1 MAVGV
6 AVYGPRL
13 LKKALGRNEEF
24 LAKEVLKPGQTVCV
38 RALEPETR
46 EQRRAARR
54 AR

>member
-13 LKKALGRNEEF
+13 LKKALGRNEQF
-24 LAKEVLKPGQTVCV
+24 LAKEVLNPGQTVCI
-38 RALEPETR
+38 RALEPATR

>member
-24 LAKEVLKPGQTVCV
+24 VAREVLRPGQTVCI
-38 RALEPETR
+38 RALEPPTR
-46 EQRRAARR
+46 AQRRAARR
-54 AR
+54 AT